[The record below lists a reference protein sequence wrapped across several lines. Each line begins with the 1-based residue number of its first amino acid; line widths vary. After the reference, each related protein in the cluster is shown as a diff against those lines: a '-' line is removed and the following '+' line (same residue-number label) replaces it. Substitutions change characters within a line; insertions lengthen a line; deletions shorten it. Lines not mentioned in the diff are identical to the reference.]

1 MCAVLIIAG
10 SCNIDPV
17 DFIHKFP
24 IKKNIINKKSFA
36 LFTILFIGLAICFR
50 LVNVQKTIYKKEKKV
65 NKLS

>member
-1 MCAVLIIAG
+1 MCLLKISRLFAG

-24 IKKNIINKKSFA
+24 IEKNIINKKSFA

-50 LVNVQKTIYKKEKKV
+50 LMNVQKTIYKKGKRQ
-65 NKLS
+65 

>member
-24 IKKNIINKKSFA
+24 IEKNIINKKSFA

-50 LVNVQKTIYKKEKKV
+50 LVNVQKNNIQKKA
-65 NKLS
+65 NKLL